1 MFIKIGD
8 PQPITGVFEKKSDEE
23 LEKLK
28 KDYKLE
34 KTKKEAEDKPQK
46 ELN

>member
-8 PQPITGVFEKKSDEE
+8 PQPITKVVESSED

-28 KDYKLE
+28 KDYKSEE
-34 KTKKEAEDKPQK
+34 KTKKEAEEKPK
-46 ELN
+46 KDLN